1 MHIHIIG
8 ICGTFM
14 GGVAQLARAAGHQ
27 VSGSD
32 QNVYPPMDAQLISAG
47 ITLIEG
53 YSEANLKT
61 RPDLVVI
68 GNAMSRGNQE
78 VEYVLNNRIP
88 YTSGAQWLCDEYLK
102 DKWVLAVA
110 GTHGKTT
117 TSSMLAWILEYAG
130 LAPGFLIGGVPSN
143 FNQSARV
150 GDTPF
155 FVVEA
160 DEYDTA
166 FFDKRSKFVHYRPNT
181 LVLNNLEFDHA
192 DIFEDIGAI
201 KKQFHHLVRT
211 VAGNGL
217 IVVNT
222 DDQNL
227 IDVQQMGCWSGTE
240 TFAATAAADWR
251 YSDNPGN
258 SPVNDSTNNTGATLK
273 APDDQVY
280 SLPDN
285 IIGLHNM
292 ANATAA
298 IAAAR
303 HAGVP
308 VEHSLAALA
317 QFEGVKRRLEM
328 IGDIGGVRIYDDF
341 AHHPTAVAATLIA
354 LRGRLPADGQGRLI
368 ACLDFGSNTMRSGTH
383 LDGLPAALNHAD
395 ISLLH
400 HIDPVALNLSDVAAD
415 LPDGRVFSDVSAIVS
430 TLREICEAGDT
441 VVCMSNGSFGAI
453 HGQILTML
461 STRSS

>member
-8 ICGTFM
+8 ICGT
-14 GGVAQLARAAGHQ
+14 GHE

-32 QNVYPPMDAQLISAG
+32 QNVYPPMDTQLISAG

-53 YSEANLKT
+53 YSAENLKV

-68 GNAMSRGNQE
+68 GNAMSRGNEE

-143 FNQSARV
+143 FDQSARV

-217 IVVNT
+217 IVINA
-222 DDQNL
+222 DDKNL

-240 TFAATAAADWR
+240 TFATSRNASWH
-251 YSDNPGN
+251 YSDKN
-258 SPVNDSTNNTGATLK
+258 GASLK
-273 APDDQVY
+273 APDDQNFL
-280 SLPDN
+280 LPDN

-317 QFEGVKRRLEM
+317 KFEGVKRRLEM
-328 IGDIGGVRIYDDF
+328 IGDVGGVQVYDDF
-341 AHHPTAVAATLIA
+341 AHHPTAVAATLAA
-354 LRGRLPADGQGRLI
+354 LRGRATGRLI

-383 LDGLPAALNHAD
+383 LDGLPAALKLAD

-400 HIDPVALNLSDVAAD
+400 HLDPAALNLSDVAAS
-415 LPDGRVFSDVSAIVS
+415 LPDSQVYSDVLAMVDA
-430 TLREICEAGDT
+430 LQAVCEAGDT
-441 VVCMSNGSFGAI
+441 VVCMSNGSFGAV

-461 STRSS
+461 SARSS